1 MQCKTVISRFQRK
14 IDKEGHEI
22 VPLLTDLW
30 KRIENSVY
38 LSGAANSLLDLR
50 KIGQRVERFKYNG
63 VMELVFDVQ
72 FMLKSAMQYFGFS
85 QQVWLFMLSFTSL
98 LKVIVASPSEFY
110 EGCEWI
116 DIGEECFLMNFLR
129 CLFAENN

>member
-50 KIGQRVERFKYNG
+50 KIGQRVERFEYNG

-72 FMLKSAMQYFGFS
+72 FMFKSAMQYFGFS
-85 QQVWLFMLSFTSL
+85 QQVWLLMLSFTSL

-110 EGCEWI
+110 EGCDWI
-116 DIGEECFLMNFLR
+116 DIEEKCFLMNFLR